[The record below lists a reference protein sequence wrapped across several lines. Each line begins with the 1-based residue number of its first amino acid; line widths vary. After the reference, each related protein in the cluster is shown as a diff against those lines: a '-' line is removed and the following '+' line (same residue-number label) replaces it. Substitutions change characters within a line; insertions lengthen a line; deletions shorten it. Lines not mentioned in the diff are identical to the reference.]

1 MNLKSSS
8 KNKISVLALLL
19 LGIVCNGAEFSERI
33 CIDRTRLLY
42 CSLGDNFFSP
52 KDLHLYDAVEKYSL
66 VRRLPNFTGMWRHVL
81 NTDKCHLFP
90 VPWTICKNISEETF
104 LLILHPDLFHESLF
118 EQVDFMSWIGSV
130 DKQWSHVTDMPD
142 WNGTSLSAIKSTH
155 YMGGFSCLR
164 DYYRTKYPTGYSEDC
179 PFKVPWYTS
188 SATNVLFRLPIKNNT
203 DKEWEIC
210 RAPVCYRWMEI
221 CYRQKVENVNG
232 MPIVDEF
239 IKNAVD
245 ISPEGE
251 WNPVGA
257 ARVAGRRVLSD
268 SAEARFPKDADWL
281 IWEKSPE
288 SSRLCKMANGKWA
301 TCPEMPVQKPP
312 RLIVTDDD
320 NGVVLLVYSFGIDQT
335 DVEGSLRKVAKML
348 EERGFPLKPRPD
360 KPVDAAAAS
369 ASGAP
374 GNEALKAASPSTNA
388 VAVASVPMRSE
399 TNQVAAATPPAPKPA
414 IMLRGT
420 NHVAQAKASDDAAAA
435 AKAFAEYG
443 IKPEENAKRGAM
455 MFERPETRDEGL
467 RLLRESARN
476 GSPFALARLSA
487 LYYTGDGGVKR
498 DYAKAIKLME
508 AAASRGF
515 PRFLLPLK
523 EARKAMQR
531 EEDLKKKDKPGLWPG
546 LGYPG
551 AIVPYRANRTLQK
564 MLDRYS
570 LTAGVFRRDPIGD
583 AMLPGPDSRKYLLTE
598 EIPYLLFTPKSGSA
612 PVPLVMYFGG
622 TGEQGTDLSVHFRQ
636 RTIFEMVCSPEFQK
650 KHPCYLFAPMV
661 PKDSSMFCSRRYSP
675 PMANL
680 VCDAMYAV
688 IRSAKSPSVDTN
700 RLYLTGLSWGGSVA
714 YTMPFGYPGRFGASV
729 PVAGYATADCVPERS
744 PGNFWLLFNEHE
756 YADKGDRARLDEMIR
771 TVTSRGGEFR
781 VSSFPDKGHNSWD
794 KAWREE
800 RVWDWMFSKTADGRA
815 PSAAAGG
822 SAGAPVQM
830 RGARCTASKLG
841 RDAKTGPERA
851 ADGLDSTCYVSKAPF
866 KAGDW
871 WQIEFAEP
879 VSGRVIVKCGYANGR
894 GRAKS
899 AHVET
904 STNGST
910 WTRRGGFSRASGEC
924 RFPLSSPVR
933 SIRVVSS
940 SKAGEIMVVREVEIV
955 E

>member
-1 MNLKSSS
+1 
-8 KNKISVLALLL
+8 
-19 LGIVCNGAEFSERI
+19 
-33 CIDRTRLLY
+33 
-42 CSLGDNFFSP
+42 
-52 KDLHLYDAVEKYSL
+52 
-66 VRRLPNFTGMWRHVL
+66 
-81 NTDKCHLFP
+81 
-90 VPWTICKNISEETF
+90 
-104 LLILHPDLFHESLF
+104 
-118 EQVDFMSWIGSV
+118 
-130 DKQWSHVTDMPD
+130 
-142 WNGTSLSAIKSTH
+142 
-155 YMGGFSCLR
+155 
-164 DYYRTKYPTGYSEDC
+164 
-179 PFKVPWYTS
+179 
-188 SATNVLFRLPIKNNT
+188 
-203 DKEWEIC
+203 
-210 RAPVCYRWMEI
+210 
-221 CYRQKVENVNG
+221 

-239 IKNAVD
+239 IKNVVD
-245 ISPEGE
+245 IPHEGQ

-268 SAEARFPKDADWL
+268 SEEARFPKDADWL

-288 SSRLCKMANGKWA
+288 ASRLCKMAKGKWA

-348 EERGFPLKPRPD
+348 EERGIPLKPRPD
-360 KPVDAAAAS
+360 KPVEAAAAS
-369 ASGAP
+369 TPGAP

-399 TNQVAAATPPAPKPA
+399 TNQVAAATPPAPRST
-414 IMLRGT
+414 MMRYGS

-476 GSPFALARLSA
+476 GSPFALARLSV

-622 TGEQGTDLSVHFRQ
+622 TGEQGTDLSAHFRQ
-636 RTIFEMVCSPEFQK
+636 KTIFDMVCSPEFQK
-650 KHPCYLFAPMV
+650 RRPCYLFAPMV
-661 PKDSSMFCSRRYSP
+661 PKESNLFCSRRSRP
-675 PMANL
+675 PMAAL

-688 IRSAKSPSVDTN
+688 IKNAKSPSVDTN

-714 YTMPFGYPGRFGASV
+714 YTMPFGYPGRFAASV
-729 PVAGYATADCVPERS
+729 PVAGYATADCVPDHS

-781 VSSFPDKGHNSWD
+781 VSSFPDRGHNSWD

-800 RVWDWMFSKTADGRA
+800 RVWDWMFSKTADGRSVRS
-815 PSAAAGG
+815 SAVAGG
-822 SAGAPVQM
+822 VGGVSRAM
-830 RGARCTASKLG
+830 RGARCTASKPG
-841 RDAKTGPERA
+841 RDARTGPERA
-851 ADGLDSTCYVSKAPF
+851 ADGLDSTCYVSKTPF
-866 KAGDW
+866 KSGDW

-879 VSGRVIVKCGYANGR
+879 VSGGVVVKCGYADGR
-894 GRAKS
+894 GRARS

-904 STNGST
+904 STGGST

-940 SKAGEIMVVREVEIV
+940 SKAGVALACIPAFALVYSYSMAPDFEWHIRTSVDRLLWCPATMLTVFGFRRQCRCNSHVEGAERIMPGTDSATARNAMQRELDVYCD
-955 E
+955 